1 MTKAAQQINKHE
13 EDTGQFNDF
22 PVCGIIMPIA
32 DTEGYPSGHWQ
43 DVYSIL
49 KESAINANFH
59 PNLVSFDN
67 DIGVIQKRIIQN
79 IYSNPIV
86 VCDISSRNANVMFEL
101 GMRLA
106 FDKPTIIVK
115 DEETPYSFDISSIEH
130 LNYPTDLRYK
140 SINEFK
146 DKLTEKIKKTHQRSI
161 DDPSYST
168 FLRSYGSFEIVD
180 IKEVEVPES
189 KYIISQINEIKSLLI
204 SNATQTRLNDS
215 NSEKSIKSIRS
226 RNYRMRLSDNGLESL
241 NTPYFLQ
248 DLLKNTGVLV
258 TSVNVKDNFAEVE
271 LFGEDGMLPPLPWL
285 LNKINNPKS
294 PD

>member
-1 MTKAAQQINKHE
+1 MIKPTKQIDTK
-13 EDTGQFNDF
+13 EDDSGQFNNI

-32 DTEGYPSGHWQ
+32 DTDGYPIGHWQ

-49 KESAINANFH
+49 KESAVNAGYH

-86 VCDISSRNANVMFEL
+86 ICDISSRNANVMFEL

-146 DKLTEKIKKTHQRSI
+146 DKLTEKIKKTHQRSL

-204 SNATQTRLNDS
+204 SNATQTRLNDI
-215 NSEKSIKSIRS
+215 NSEKVIKSKS
-226 RNYRMRLSDNGLESL
+226 YRIKLSDIGLESL

-258 TSVNVKDNFAEVE
+258 TSVNVKDHFAEVE
-271 LFGEDGMLPPLPWL
+271 LFSEDGTLPPVRWL
-285 LNKINNPKS
+285 LDKINNPKS
-294 PD
+294 SD

>member
-1 MTKAAQQINKHE
+1 MTKAAKQIDKQE
-13 EDTGQFNDF
+13 EDIGQFNEF

-146 DKLTEKIKKTHQRSI
+146 DKLTEKIKI
-161 DDPSYST
+161 PS
-168 FLRSYGSFEIVD
+168 EI
-180 IKEVEVPES
+180 
-189 KYIISQINEIKSLLI
+189 
-204 SNATQTRLNDS
+204 
-215 NSEKSIKSIRS
+215 S
-226 RNYRMRLSDNGLESL
+226 R
-241 NTPYFLQ
+241 
-248 DLLKNTGVLV
+248 
-258 TSVNVKDNFAEVE
+258 
-271 LFGEDGMLPPLPWL
+271 
-285 LNKINNPKS
+285 
-294 PD
+294 

>member
-1 MTKAAQQINKHE
+1 MTKSTKQHEQQSE
-13 EDTGQFNDF
+13 EIEQYKDF
-22 PVCGIIMPIA
+22 PICGIIMPIA
-32 DTEGYPSGHWQ
+32 DTNGYPNGHWQ

-49 KESAINANFH
+49 KESAINAGFN

-86 VCDISSRNANVMFEL
+86 ICDISSRNANVMFEL

-130 LNYPTDLRYK
+130 LNYPADLRYK

-146 DKLTEKIKKTHQRSI
+146 EKLSEKIKLTHKKSQE
-161 DDPSYST
+161 DPNYST
-168 FLRSYGSFEIVD
+168 FLKSYGSFEVVD

-189 KYIISQINEIKSLLI
+189 KYILSQLNEIKGLLAKNSLSVRMPNQTI
-204 SNATQTRLNDS
+204 SELR
-215 NSEKSIKSIRS
+215 NSRTYKIAINTAGKEYLKNSANFIEKLQHYNIT
-226 RNYRMRLSDNGLESL
+226 LVSL
-241 NTPYFLQ
+241 NR
-248 DLLKNTGVLV
+248 
-258 TSVNVKDNFAEVE
+258 FADTVE
-271 LFGEDGMLPPLPWL
+271 IHLSASAEALLPPLEWL
-285 LNKINNPKS
+285 ENQINGELGS
-294 PD
+294 